1 MNRTAVLSTLAVML
15 ANSPSFGQFGG
26 MGGMGGGAPG
36 APGMMMQGGGFGG
49 GAPGAP
55 GMMMQGGGFVGQ
67 SFAEIRRSVQIEM
80 EGGQRL
86 SGKIDLRPVIVDGD
100 LGRYVIM
107 PEKIK
112 MIRFLKPAN
121 DVEGDGD
128 AEGAGDG
135 GKPVVPARLPNRG
148 VPVRAVRAGRGGFGG
163 MSDRDPQTGAALA
176 RGKVITTTDQ
186 EIIGTIHIP
195 TNFRLVLDFGTLN
208 LAPAKLRSITFAGAN
223 RQDKPTPA
231 EGAAVRPAG
240 GVGGVAQVDA
250 ASPPHYFRQG
260 RSLIVISPVGDR
272 VTLFDI
278 ETRKSQSL
286 ELPGSTDA
294 PLEVSVVTGENVV
307 ALTLY
312 GSKITRIAV
321 ADTAG
326 GLWHSQELH
335 TPVEG
340 QAVPTV
346 GPGVVLYILGRD
358 VYAYGAQA
366 QRWDVAEL
374 AEGVRATPVFGAG
387 TVTIEG
393 QGHIYTFV
401 GKSGKWE
408 HVDVR
413 TVIGADSTAR
423 K

>member
-1 MNRTAVLSTLAVML
+1 MNRSRLFSALALMF
-15 ANSPSFGQFGG
+15 ASAPSFAQFGG
-26 MGGMGGGAPG
+26 MGGMG
-36 APGMMMQGGGFGG
+36 GG

-55 GMMMQGGGFVGQ
+55 GMMMQGGGFVGNG
-67 SFAEIRRSVQIEM
+67 FAEVRRSVQIEM

-86 SGKIDLRPVIVDGD
+86 IGKIDLRPVIVDGD

-128 AEGAGDG
+128 DEEGGGGG

-186 EIIGTIHIP
+186 ELIGTIHIP
-195 TNFRLVLDFGTLN
+195 MDFRLVLDFGTLN
-208 LAPAKLRSITFAGAN
+208 LAPAKLRSITIASTN

-231 EGAAVRPAG
+231 EAAAVRPAD
-240 GVGGVAQVDA
+240 GVGRVAQVDA
-250 ASPPHYFRQG
+250 ASPPRYFRHG
-260 RSLIVISPVGDR
+260 SSLIVISPVGGR

-278 ETRKSQSL
+278 ETKKSQSL
-286 ELPGSTDA
+286 ELSGSKDA
-294 PLEVSVVTGENVV
+294 PLEVALIAGENIV
-307 ALTLY
+307 ALTLH
-312 GSKITRIAV
+312 GSKITSIAV
-321 ADTAG
+321 ADTAS
-326 GLWHSQELH
+326 GLWHSQALH

-340 QAVPTV
+340 QAVPIV
-346 GPGVVLYILGRD
+346 GSGVVLYILGRD
-358 VYAYGAQA
+358 VYAYGVQA

-374 AEGVRATPVFGAG
+374 AEGVRAKPLFGAG

-393 QGHIYTFV
+393 QGHIYTFA

-413 TVIGADSTAR
+413 AVLEAGGAE
-423 K
+423 KE